1 MKKLYSIL
9 HAVMLVSIVG
19 TAIFLILSPDRV
31 PIHWNAAG
39 EIDGMG
45 SKYVFL
51 FAPLISLVTYA
62 LFLLAAGSQ
71 RNYGEAANER
81 IIVYAGIGTL
91 IFITVV
97 NFPFMF
103 KALKYEPLTAP
114 KASLGEVGRFM
125 TLGTGALL
133 IFLGNIMPKARR
145 NAIFGVRT
153 EWSMAND
160 TVWQK
165 TQRFGGIVSV
175 ISGLV
180 LILLAPFLS
189 GPWPAVGVMVVSAFL
204 AAASIMASRRYYLDD
219 LRKKNEH

>member
-91 IFITVV
+91 IFITVEHGQRHCLAEDPAFRRNRLGHRRTRLDSPCAV
-97 NFPFMF
+97 PFGTVACCRRHGGLRF
-103 KALKYEPLTAP
+103 
-114 KASLGEVGRFM
+114 SGGGEHHG
-125 TLGTGALL
+125 LAALL
-133 IFLGNIMPKARR
+133 
-145 NAIFGVRT
+145 
-153 EWSMAND
+153 
-160 TVWQK
+160 
-165 TQRFGGIVSV
+165 
-175 ISGLV
+175 SG
-180 LILLAPFLS
+180 
-189 GPWPAVGVMVVSAFL
+189 
-204 AAASIMASRRYYLDD
+204 
-219 LRKKNEH
+219 